1 MSLRFMKMKRFF
13 LHIRD
18 GATLL
23 EDPEG
28 TLLPNVE
35 AACEEAIQSAREIL
49 ASKVLAGEVVDGQ
62 TFEITDETG
71 AMCAT
76 LAFKDAMRLAE

>member
-1 MSLRFMKMKRFF
+1 MKRFF

-18 GATLL
+18 GTTLIEDL
-23 EDPEG
+23 EG
-28 TLLPNVE
+28 SVLPNVE
-35 AACEEAIQSAREIL
+35 AAREEAMQAAREII
-49 ASKVLAGEVVDGQ
+49 ASKILSGEVVDGQ

-76 LAFKDAMRLAE
+76 LPFKDAMRLR